1 MKTSVQSVGPAFD
14 APVAST
20 AGGSSTG
27 FSNDHSRAEA
37 ERQAQYRLVIEKGPG
52 AGFIYKTLDRVTGE
66 IVKQFPRDEV
76 IKLQESADYSA
87 GRVIDTRI

>member
-1 MKTSVQSVGPAFD
+1 MKTSVQSVGPSFD
-14 APVAST
+14 APVVPADGGAST
-20 AGGSSTG
+20 S
-27 FSNDHSRAEA
+27 FSNDQSRAEA
-37 ERQAQYRLVIEKGPG
+37 ERQAQYRLVIEKAPG